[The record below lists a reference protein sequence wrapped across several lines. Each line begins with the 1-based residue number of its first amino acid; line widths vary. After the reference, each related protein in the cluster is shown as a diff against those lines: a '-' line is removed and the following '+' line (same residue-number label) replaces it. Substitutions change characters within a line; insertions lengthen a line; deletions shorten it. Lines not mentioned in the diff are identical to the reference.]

1 MSALE
6 LLAGR
11 IPASW
16 SMMLLDG
23 AVKGFLVLAIAAMV
37 AMMLRHRSSAVRH
50 LVWTLGVLA
59 LLLMPLISWLV
70 PGVDVPMP
78 MSWAKSPAVVD
89 EVAHAHPVPG
99 TAVAVEVAPVIAT
112 ITTSVPHGAT
122 PGSAPRAHASR
133 SVHIKGGVKVVA
145 PALPAQ
151 RITVTR
157 VPIRHDVVIA
167 RAGSRHSDDVAV
179 THSVGSNVHDVVVR
193 SSPPPGGSGW
203 WAPFRLPGSFTNLS
217 FSPLSVPGLLFGTWL
232 IGALIALTWML
243 VQQVRLFVIE
253 SRAQPIIGG
262 RCARMVDDIAWE
274 LGIDKDVV
282 LLAGS
287 DDAMPMTWGVFRP
300 VLLLP
305 ATAMVWSRE
314 RLSMVLRHELAH
326 VARRDA
332 ASQAIAELACALH
345 WYNPLVWLAASRMRV
360 EREHACD
367 DLVLESGPRASDYAT
382 ELLDIARTLMVR
394 PGVDRAAIAM
404 ARRSELK
411 QRLSAV
417 LDEDRPR
424 ARPTGGV
431 LAAALLSA
439 MGIVFPL
446 AALEPAPLHSPDHA
460 PAPVA
465 TADVTPTPFAVPTVI
480 AVPLNIK
487 VRQTPVCRRA
497 ENGSATTNR
506 NNDNWRIQWEGQN
519 CRVDIRIDGEIRY
532 DAMFTEITG
541 IASGG
546 RVQLE
551 EQGSRGDRRLV
562 IRPVPQGLAMEWQ
575 LNGEDAPFDA
585 AAREWYGLMLQEIAR
600 TTGIG
605 ADERAA
611 AILERHGT
619 AALMREIEEL
629 RSDRVRARYYRAL
642 LLSDRLD
649 TSDRVAGVIDA
660 AAQIK
665 SDRELSSLLRELTD
679 RVAASP
685 DLRSAVLSSASGISS
700 DREKVRLY
708 LDLVN
713 ASTLT
718 DAQKADVL
726 ASSRTVQSDRERN
739 RLLAAVAAQSL
750 DSRELHASYIDAT
763 REMSSDREKS
773 DAFGRILEAGSLN
786 EDQLVALFDAAQTIH
801 SDRELAR
808 LLMTALET
816 QAVQGPAREAFVRAM
831 DNISSEREHGRVASM
846 LSREGR

>member
-6 LLAGR
+6 LLGGR

-37 AMMLRHRSSAVRH
+37 ATMLRHRSSAVRH

-59 LLLMPLISWLV
+59 LLLMPMISWLV
-70 PGVDVPMP
+70 PAVDVPVP
-78 MSWAKSPAVVD
+78 MRWATPRVSAD
-89 EVAHAHPVPG
+89 EVAHVRPMPG
-99 TAVAVEVAPVIAT
+99 TATVVEVAPVISAT
-112 ITTSVPHGAT
+112 SAHAPHGA
-122 PGSAPRAHASR
+122 GHASQ
-133 SVHIKGGVKVVA
+133 SVHITGRVKVVTPAA
-145 PALPAQ
+145 PVQ
-151 RITVTR
+151 RLRVTA
-157 VPIRHDVVIA
+157 VPSRHDVVITHGGA
-167 RAGSRHSDDVAV
+167 RHSSNVAV
-179 THSVGSNVHDVVVR
+179 AHSSGSNAHDVIVTTP
-193 SSPPPGGSGW
+193 SSPGSAWSLPFGLP
-203 WAPFRLPGSFTNLS
+203 APFAGWSLS
-217 FSPLSVPGLLFGTWL
+217 SLSVPGLLFGVWL
-232 IGALIALTWML
+232 IGALIALAWML
-243 VQQVRLFVIE
+243 VQQVRLFAIE

-274 LGIDKDVV
+274 LGIDKDIV
-282 LLAGS
+282 LLAGR

-424 ARPTGGV
+424 TRPTGGV

-446 AALEPAPLHSPDHA
+446 AALEPAPLHARDSHR
-460 PAPVA
+460 PASVA
-465 TADVTPTPFAVPTVI
+465 MADVTPAPLAVPAVI

-487 VRQTPVCRRA
+487 VRQTPVCRRG
-497 ENGSATTNR
+497 ESGSATTNR
-506 NNDNWRIQWEGQN
+506 NNDNWRIQWEGDN

-532 DAMFTEITG
+532 DAMFTEITA
-541 IASGG
+541 IAPGG

-551 EQGSRGDRRLV
+551 QQGSRGDRRLV

-585 AAREWYGLMLQEIAR
+585 AAREWYGLLLQEIAR

-619 AALMREIEEL
+619 AALMREIDEL

-649 TSDRVAGVIDA
+649 NSERIAGVIEA
-660 AAQIK
+660 AADIN
-665 SDRELSSLLRELTD
+665 SDRELSSLLSELTD

-726 ASSRTVQSDRERN
+726 ASSRTVHSDRERN

-750 DSRELHASYIDAT
+750 NSSELHASYIDAT
-763 REMSSDREKS
+763 RDMSSDREKS
-773 DAFGRILEAGSLN
+773 EAFGRILEAGSLN
-786 EDQLVALFDAAQTIH
+786 GDQLVALFDAAQTIH

-808 LLMTALET
+808 LLVTALET
-816 QAVQGPAREAFVRAM
+816 QDVQGPAREAFVRAM
-831 DNISSEREHGRVASM
+831 DNIRSEREHGRVASL